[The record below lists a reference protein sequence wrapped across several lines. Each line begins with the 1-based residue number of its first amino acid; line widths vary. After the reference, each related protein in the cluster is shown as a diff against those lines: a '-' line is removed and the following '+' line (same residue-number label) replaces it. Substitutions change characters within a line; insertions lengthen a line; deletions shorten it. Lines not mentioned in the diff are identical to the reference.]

1 MTNSFFRHSCPARA
15 RRASPLRAATAMM
28 LAVALFGACGEN
40 RTAERR
46 PDSSASE
53 EIPFRADGRLQI
65 VRGDEVLA
73 DLEIEIADD
82 DSSRTRGMMQR
93 TDLPG
98 DRGMLFIFPDE
109 EDRGFWMANTPL
121 SLDLIFI
128 DADSTIVSIAK
139 YMRPLSPQDVPSNGP
154 ARFVLEV
161 IAGNADTIGIVE
173 GDRVTWE
180 RNAP

>member
-1 MTNSFFRHSCPARA
+1 M
-15 RRASPLRAATAMM
+15 
-28 LAVALFGACGEN
+28 
-40 RTAERR
+40 
-46 PDSSASE
+46 
-53 EIPFRADGRLQI
+53 
-65 VRGDEVLA
+65 LA